1 MSEFVKEA
9 KRIYRLKVPFM
20 SVYTSVFL
28 VKTENGA
35 ILVDCATT
43 ENDVKDYIVP
53 ALKKLGYEITDI
65 NAIVI
70 THSHSDHEGGLDTVT
85 ALAPSITV
93 VTDERVLF
101 DSICTY
107 SLPGHTKDFIGVLD
121 GSDGTLITGDGL
133 QGAGIGM
140 FRCSLETKSGYLETL
155 EKIKNDTKVK
165 ALLFS
170 HEYEPWYKNSMA
182 GREAILNCLA
192 DCIDY
197 VK

>member
-1 MSEFVKEA
+1 MSEFIKETN
-9 KRIYRLKVPFM
+9 RIYRLKVPFM
-20 SVYTSVFL
+20 TVYTSVFL
-28 VKTENGA
+28 VKTESGA

-43 ENDVKDYIVP
+43 ESDVKDYIVP

-65 NAIVI
+65 NAIVV
-70 THSHSDHEGGLDTVT
+70 THDHGDHAGGLDTVT
-85 ALAPSITV
+85 ALAPNITV
-93 VTDERVLF
+93 VRDKRVLF

-121 GSDGTLITGDGL
+121 EMDGTLITGDGL
-133 QGAGIGM
+133 QGAGVGM
-140 FRCSLETKSGYLETL
+140 FRCSLETPDGYLQTL
-155 EKIKNDTKVK
+155 EKIKEDKRVNT
-165 ALLFS
+165 LLFS